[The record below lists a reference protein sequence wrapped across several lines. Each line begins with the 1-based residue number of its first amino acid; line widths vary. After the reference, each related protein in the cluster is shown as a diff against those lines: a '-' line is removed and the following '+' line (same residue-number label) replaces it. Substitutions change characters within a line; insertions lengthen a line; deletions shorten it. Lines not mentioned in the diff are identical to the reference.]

1 MAGYSYQLICDNV
14 PNAVVLTD
22 FGPRVIEVVKVLR
35 RRAGLSLWQGR
46 SLLDRLPATV
56 LEDVSQEMA
65 EAMVRALVEVGAK
78 AEVRQLTQLLDT
90 RGGTRGRRRSPRADP
105 HHLDDSRVGACPSS
119 PCGISTTSWP
129 VTTT

>member
-65 EAMVRALVEVGAK
+65 TAMVRELVEVGAK
-78 AEVRQLTQLLDT
+78 AEVRQL
-90 RGGTRGRRRSPRADP
+90 A
-105 HHLDDSRVGACPSS
+105 
-119 PCGISTTSWP
+119 
-129 VTTT
+129 

>member
-1 MAGYSYQLICDNV
+1 MASRSYQLICDNV

-65 EAMVRALVEVGAK
+65 EAMVRELVEVGAK
-78 AEVRQLTQLLDT
+78 AEVRQPAQLLDT
-90 RGGTRGRRRSPRADP
+90 LVAERAGDAALHGPNLITSTTQGRAHVRVLRAGF
-105 HHLDDSRVGACPSS
+105 LRRVGP
-119 PCGISTTSWP
+119 
-129 VTTT
+129 